1 MCSGRAG
8 AVIWGC
14 VDEAGP
20 ATNGRE
26 QLALSAERRHQ
37 FLPSVQQVEMHCR
50 GAVCPQ
56 FYLFDN
62 SKSWVWFISQL
73 RGTVVDV
80 LASLGCISV
89 YSYGG

>member
-1 MCSGRAG
+1 MRSGRAG

-26 QLALSAERRHQ
+26 QLAPSAVRRHQ
-37 FLPSVQQVEMHCR
+37 FLPSAQQVEMHCR
-50 GAVCPQ
+50 GALCPQ

-73 RGTVVDV
+73 GGTVGDALV
-80 LASLGCISV
+80 SFGCISV
-89 YSYGG
+89 YACAG